1 MEEILYGVAYYYEY
15 LPYDR
20 LKEDIEMMKKAGINV
35 VRIAE
40 STWSTYEKKPGE
52 FDFSTVDLVIDEME
66 KAGIKVIIGTP
77 TYAIPSWLVDL
88 DEEVMVT
95 RKGSGR
101 AIYGPRQSMDITNKA
116 YLYHSERIIR
126 KLIERTANRKN
137 VIGFQLDNETKAYGT
152 SGKNVQKAFV
162 EHLKGLF
169 DSNLD
174 KLNASYGLDYWSN
187 RIDSWENFPDVNGT
201 INGSLGAAFEEYQ
214 RLLVDEFLQ
223 WQADIVN
230 EYKREDQ
237 FLTQNFDFEWRGYSY
252 GVQPEGNHY
261 KASQA
266 ITIAGCDI
274 YHPTQD
280 QLTGKEIAFC
290 GDSTRSLK
298 KDNYLVLETE
308 AQGFPQWTPFRNQL
322 LLQAYSHLA
331 SGASMVM
338 YWHWHSIHNAC
349 ESYWRGLLSHD
360 FKENATYREAVT
372 IGNEWKELSPK
383 LVNLKKHNKV
393 ALVVS
398 NEALTALKWF
408 PVDLNAAFQSSITYN
423 DIVLAYYTQLYNLNI
438 ECDIVT
444 PDMEG
449 WTDYEILVVPALY
462 SASDETYRELAA
474 FVEKGGKLLSTF
486 KTAVANEHLKISYE
500 GTPKGLQETFG
511 MQYNQFATPSK
522 TRLTSEYFSFE
533 ADAEVQG
540 FMELLETDGAIVLAT
555 YDHAPGDR
563 NVAITTNDHGKG
575 KAVYIGCMMDDQ
587 SFSQVIRKIFSDLF
601 EYQLSE
607 YAFPIIVKKGT
618 NQYGNE
624 LTYLFNYSEKEMVVS
639 SPSEGTSLREKRNVA
654 TNESLIIKPWDLVI
668 LENEQQ

>member
-20 LKEDIEMMKKAGINV
+20 LKEDIEMMKRAGINV

-40 STWSTYEKKPGE
+40 STWSTYEKRPGE
-52 FDFSTVDLVIDEME
+52 FDFATVDLVIDEME

-77 TYAIPSWLVDL
+77 TYAVPSWLVDM
-88 DEEVMVT
+88 DAEVMVT

-101 AIYGPRQSMDITNKA
+101 AIYGPRQSMDITNKT
-116 YLYHSERIIR
+116 YLYHAERVIR
-126 KLIERTANRKN
+126 KLIERTANRAN

-162 EHLKGLF
+162 EHLKRLF
-169 DSNLD
+169 DGDLD
-174 KLNASYGLDYWSN
+174 KLNAVYGLDYWSN
-187 RIDSWENFPDVNGT
+187 RIDSWEHFPDVNGT

-252 GVQPEGNHY
+252 GVQPEVNHY

-331 SGASMVM
+331 SGANMVM

-408 PVDLNAAFQSSITYN
+408 PIDLNAAFQSRISYN
-423 DIVLAYYTQLYNLNI
+423 DIVLAYYTQMYNLNI

-444 PDMEG
+444 PDMDS

-462 SASDETYRELAA
+462 SAPDETYQELAA
-474 FVEKGGKLLSTF
+474 FVAKGGKLLSTF

-500 GTPKGLQETFG
+500 GTPKGLHETFG

-522 TRLTSEYFSFE
+522 TSLMSEFFSFE
-533 ADAEVQG
+533 QEAEVQG
-540 FMELLETDGAIVLAT
+540 FMELLEPDEATILAT

-563 NVAITTNDHGKG
+563 NVAITANEHGNG
-575 KAVYIGCMMDDQ
+575 KAVYIGCMLDDQ
-587 SFSQVIRKIFSDLF
+587 SFSQVIRKIFSELF
-601 EYQLSE
+601 AYQMSE
-607 YAFPIIVKKGT
+607 YAFPIIVKKGI
-618 NQYGNE
+618 NQFGNE
-624 LTYLFNYSEKEMVVS
+624 LTYLFNYSETEMAVA
-639 SPSEGTSLREKRNVA
+639 SPTEVMSLREKRKIGK
-654 TNESLIIKPWDLVI
+654 NESLIIKPWDLVI
-668 LENEQQ
+668 LENEQ